1 MAKVIHTDITDE
13 NLIKETLQKEGF
25 FNIFTW
31 SDPKDTRYPLH
42 THPHYEVR
50 WIVDGVLQI
59 EENGEIIELHP
70 GDRMESKSNT
80 PHSAYAKSAVTYV
93 CGSR

>member
-1 MAKVIHTDITDE
+1 MAKVIKTDITDE
-13 NLIKETLQKEGF
+13 AIMKKTLQEEGF

-31 SDPKDTRYPLH
+31 SDRAGTRYPEH

-50 WIVDGVLQI
+50 WIVEGVLVI
-59 EENGEIIELHP
+59 EENGQKIELHP
-70 GDRMESKSNT
+70 GDRMESLPNT
-80 PHSAYAKSAVTYV
+80 PHSAYCPTDVVYV